1 MSTGILLTMP
11 VLVAVNGDG
20 EPISGARLQFYLT
33 GTTTPAPT
41 YTSAGLTTP
50 NANPVVAN
58 GAGQFPAIY
67 LDPTITYRA
76 QLQTA
81 AGSVIADIDPLN
93 VDVVAATQ
101 AQVNAGTASGVYVSP
116 ATLAAWTG
124 VPTALGYTPVN
135 KAGDTATN
143 LTINPAAPAVN
154 SAGYLGA
161 PGNTQNAPY
170 TLVLSDAGKTI
181 FSSGSSADTWTIPL
195 NASVAFPLWTIIAF
209 INIGSANVTISGPS
223 GVTLNLAGTGATG
236 NRTLAQWGVAT
247 MIQVAANQWVISG
260 TGVS

>member
-1 MSTGILLTMP
+1 MSTGVLLTMP
-11 VLVAVNGDG
+11 VLVAVNGAG
-20 EPISGARLQFYLT
+20 EPISGALLQFYLT
-33 GTTTPAPT
+33 GTTTPTPV
-41 YTSAGLTTP
+41 YTSSTLGTP
-50 NANPVVAN
+50 LANPVAAN
-58 GAGQFPAIY
+58 GNGQFPAIF
-67 LDPTITYRA
+67 LDPTVTYRA
-76 QLQTA
+76 QLQTP
-81 AGSVIADIDPLN
+81 AGGVIADIDPLN

-101 AQVNAGTASGVYVSP
+101 AQVNAGVATGVYVSP

-124 VPTALGYTPVN
+124 VPGALGYTPVN

-143 LTINPAAPAVN
+143 LAINPAAPVVN

-161 PGNTQNAPY
+161 PINTKNTGY
-170 TLVLSDAGKTI
+170 TLALTDAGKTI
-181 FSSGSSADTWTIPL
+181 YSTSASADTWTIPL
-195 NASVAFPLWTIIAF
+195 NSSAAFPIGTIIALV
-209 INIGSANVTISGPS
+209 NTGTANVTVAPAA